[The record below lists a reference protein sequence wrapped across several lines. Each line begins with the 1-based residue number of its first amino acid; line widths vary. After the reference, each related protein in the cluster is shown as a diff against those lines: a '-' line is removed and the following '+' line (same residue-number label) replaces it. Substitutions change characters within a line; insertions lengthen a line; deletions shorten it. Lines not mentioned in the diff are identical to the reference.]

1 MRGMAAALLAFL
13 AALPAAASDDAL
25 APYVADY
32 DVKYG
37 RFSVGSSRTTL
48 ARDGD
53 GWVLESATNASGLYR
68 MIAGGTLR
76 QRSEFEMTSDGPRP
90 LSYLF
95 DDGSKDTER
104 DVSLQFDWAAHRVR
118 GIAEDERVDLEAVD
132 GLQDAASMQAL
143 VIAQLRAGREPGVV
157 AMIEK
162 DKVKYYRYTRVRSE
176 TLHTAIG
183 ELETVVYRSA
193 RDGSDRQ
200 TLTWHAP
207 SLGFAAVQAEQL
219 VGTKRGFQTYIRRFQ
234 PGD

>member
-1 MRGMAAALLAFL
+1 MKALVTGVLALLMASQAAAVDG
-13 AALPAAASDDAL
+13 PL

-37 RFSVGSSRTTL
+37 RFSVGSSRTALTR
-48 ARDGD
+48 AGD
-53 GWVLESATNASGLYR
+53 GWVLESSTNASGLYR

-76 QRSEFEMTSDGPRP
+76 QRSEFELAADGPRP

-95 DDGSKDTER
+95 DDGTADTDR
-104 DVSLQFDWAAHRVR
+104 DVLLQFDWTANRVR
-118 GIAEDERVDLEAVD
+118 GVAEDKRVDLETVA

-143 VIAQLRAGREPGVV
+143 VIERLRAGREPGVV

-162 DKVKYYRYTRVRSE
+162 DKVKYYRYTLLRRE
-176 TLHTAIG
+176 TIHTAIG
-183 ELETVVYRSA
+183 DVECVVYRSA
-193 RDGSDRQ
+193 RDGSDRE

-219 VGTKRGFQTYIRRFQ
+219 IDGKRGFQTYIRRFE
-234 PGD
+234 PGS